1 MTPPSPLAPR
11 RLLWLVAFLFAAAI
25 FTWSAWRW
33 WTFQYSTFDLA
44 FYVQGFWL
52 ALRGE
57 WQTSLLGVSI
67 LGNHAEP
74 TIFLGLPLFALWPH
88 PLFFVLAQV
97 LALVSLPFTAWR
109 IARRLGFE
117 SWPSAWLALATLIT
131 PATSWVAL
139 HEFHPEALAA
149 PLLLLVAEA
158 RLTQRY
164 GRFWLWW
171 LLALGIK
178 ENVALLLAWWT
189 AVEAFIGWRE
199 RWDTRRQLRWNW
211 FPGLVAFAWVAFY
224 GAWLAPRLNGGRVDY
239 GELYRHLTGP
249 SGGLLSTILFHPGR
263 VFQAIVRSLTLGD
276 LLWGLLLPFLAL
288 PVLRARWLLIAVPIL
303 LQHLLSV
310 RPAEWFLR
318 WHYAAPLIPLFWLAA
333 VEALRLPRLRRIPAW
348 TLAAGSVAGFLW
360 FGPLRLLPQ
369 ELDLFAQRLAEHPW
383 RAAQIA
389 AIQNDARA
397 SVTASHGYLPHLAT
411 RRELYSLHHV
421 LKGLVTLS
429 EQRLPTPA
437 ATDYVIID
445 YADNS
450 TFSPQAGFY
459 HPAMKTTTG
468 ELVPSSDQLLHTFL
482 AQAEWENDSLNA
494 VTRLHRLGPAA
505 PSSLE
510 SPSPDQT
517 PAAALTPGPVQ
528 IAIGSEGIDL
538 DLDWQFAVPRTEFRW
553 LFLTASGPAGAAQIY
568 RGLARPEV
576 TGGHT
581 TERWKV
587 RFPPDLPPG
596 HYRLRLLISDRLRAE
611 WDRQNPNG
619 LLGYTDQIIPLGE
632 VQLPPKP

>member
-1 MTPPSPLAPR
+1 MTPPTSVPAR
-11 RLLWLVAFLFAAAI
+11 RLLWLVALLFAAAI

-33 WTFQYSTFDLA
+33 WTFQYTTFDLA

-57 WQTSLLGVSI
+57 SQISLLGVSI

-88 PLFFVLAQV
+88 PLFFLLVQV
-97 LALVSLPFTAWR
+97 LAVASMPFTAWR
-109 IARRLGFE
+109 IAQRLGFDT
-117 SWPSAWLALATLIT
+117 WPSAWLAAATLIT
-131 PATSWVAL
+131 PATSWVAF

-158 RLTQRY
+158 RLAQKY
-164 GRFWLWW
+164 GRFWLCW
-171 LLALGIK
+171 LLAVGIK

-189 AVEAFIGWRE
+189 VVEAFIGWRE
-199 RWDTRRQLRWNW
+199 RWDLRRQLRWNL
-211 FPGLVAFAWVAFY
+211 FPGLAAFVWVAFY

-239 GELYRHLTGP
+239 GELYRHITGP
-249 SGGLLSTILFHPGR
+249 SGGLLSAFLSHPER
-263 VFQAIVRSLTLGD
+263 VFQALIRSLTHGD

-303 LQHLLSV
+303 LQHLLSA

-318 WHYAAPLIPLFWLAA
+318 WHYAAPLIPLFWVAA

-348 TLAAGSVAGFLW
+348 ALAAGSAAGFLW
-360 FGPLRLLPQ
+360 LGPLRLLPE
-369 ELDLFAQRLAEHPW
+369 ELDLFSQRLAEHPW

-389 AIQNDARA
+389 AIQSDAQA
-397 SVTASHGYLPHLAT
+397 SVTASNGYLPHLAA
-411 RRELYSLHHV
+411 RSELYSLHHV

-437 ATDYVIID
+437 PTDYVVID
-445 YADNS
+445 YADYS

-459 HPAMKTTTG
+459 HPTMKTTKG
-468 ELVPSSDQLLHTFL
+468 DLVPSSDQLLHTFL
-482 AQAEWENDSLNA
+482 TQAEWENDSLNA
-494 VTRLHRLGPAA
+494 VTRLRRLGPAV
-505 PSSLE
+505 PV
-510 SPSPDQT
+510 SPEPASPDKT
-517 PAAALTPGPVQ
+517 PAASLTSGPVR
-528 IAIGSEGIDL
+528 IAAGGEGIDL
-538 DLDWQFAVPRTEFRW
+538 DLDWKFAVPRTEFRW
-553 LFLTASGPAGAAQIY
+553 LLLTASGPAGAAQIY

-576 TGGHT
+576 TGGRT
-581 TERWKV
+581 TERWKI
-587 RFPPDLPPG
+587 RFPPNLPAG
-596 HYRLRLLISDRLRAE
+596 NYRLRLLITDRLRAE

-619 LLGYTDQIIPLGE
+619 LLGYTDQVIPLGE
-632 VQLPPKP
+632 VQLPPQP